1 MGGLVLVIPGIIISV
16 ILVLWIRYLDKFEKE
31 HTPNDGYNI

>member
-16 ILVLWIRYLDKFEKE
+16 ILVLWMRYLARFEKE
-31 HTPNDGYNI
+31 NTPNS

>member
-1 MGGLVLVIPGIIISV
+1 MEGLVLVISGLVISV
-16 ILVLWIRYLDKFEKE
+16 ILVLWMMYLASFEKE

>member
-16 ILVLWIRYLDKFEKE
+16 ILVLWMMYLARFEKE
-31 HTPNDGYNI
+31 NTPNS

>member
-16 ILVLWIRYLDKFEKE
+16 ILVLWMMYLARFEKE
-31 HTPNDGYNI
+31 NTPNG